1 MSAPTEQPGFDDCWN
16 RIGVRGDASCPELKK
31 HVHCRNCPVYSAAA
45 TQLLDI
51 GLPPDYLDR
60 WTRHVAQDKQVI
72 EAHTHSVIV
81 FRVEAEW
88 LALPTVV
95 FSEIA
100 SLRRIHSIP
109 HRRNGIVLGLANIR
123 GELLACVSLEQIL
136 GLEQQ
141 GERRQE
147 RQRVIDERLL
157 VLDYEGHRSVCP
169 VDEVY
174 GIQRFHGRMLA
185 AAPATLAKAATP
197 YIKSV
202 LSWQD
207 KSVGLLD
214 EQLLFHTI
222 NRSLASATAT

>member
-1 MSAPTEQPGFDDCWN
+1 MSAATGQALFDDCWN

-31 HVHCRNCPVYSAAA
+31 QVHCRNCPVYSAAA
-45 TQLLDI
+45 AQRLDI

-60 WTRHVAQDKQVI
+60 WTRHVAQDKQVL

-81 FRVEAEW
+81 FRIEAEW
-88 LALPTVV
+88 LALPTAV

-100 SLRRIHSIP
+100 SLRTIHSIP

-141 GERRQE
+141 RHQE
-147 RQRVIDERLL
+147 RKRAIDDRLL

-174 GIQRFHGRMLA
+174 GIQRFHARLLTE
-185 AAPATLAKAATP
+185 APATLAKAATP
-197 YIKSV
+197 FIKSV
-202 LSWQD
+202 LHWQD

-214 EQLLFHTI
+214 EQLLFHTV